1 MTPIGFESGR
11 SIGLASI
18 LEMVRRHWAL
28 ALLPFLFLLVA
39 VTSFALFLPSLW
51 TARAVILV
59 DRQQIPEA
67 FVKSTVTSDV
77 ENRLLTLSQE
87 ILSSARL
94 MKIIE
99 AHNLYPDVRR
109 RTQSPDEAV
118 ERMRRDIR
126 IDFQNDERD
135 RRNPRTVAFSVAYTT
150 TNPGAAMTVA
160 NQLASLYVDEN
171 IRYREKQSVSTS
183 EFLETQ
189 LTDVRGRLQN
199 QERKI
204 TDFKERHMGQL
215 PEQRE
220 ANLRTL
226 DRLQQQLQSA
236 HESQRR
242 AVERRQMLTQTL
254 AEIDQSPTAVAAAAV
269 ATAGGPNPS
278 PAEATAARLS
288 VLKQEL
294 AQMQTR
300 YSDRYPDVITLREQV
315 KALEAKLT
323 ADPPAAAPATPVT
336 AAAKPAGSVAKRDGK
351 ELRPI
356 PQNAYVQSLIQ
367 QLDQATIEAKTTG
380 EEIGGLRAQIALYQ
394 RRIEN
399 TPRSEQEL
407 ALITRDYETTR
418 ELFRSLLGKR
428 GEAEIAAD
436 LEQRQKGEHFRI
448 IDPARL
454 PDRTAG
460 PNRVRLLLI
469 GLVLAVGA
477 GGIAV
482 VLAEHVDTSYRSAEE
497 VRDSETVPVL
507 STIPRIITERDRRRS
522 LHQRR
527 LRTAAVAVGLLG
539 VIGSSFAVA
548 HNNHAVV
555 ALLAAEPASVKR

>member
-1 MTPIGFESGR
+1 MTPIRSESHR
-11 SIGLASI
+11 SIGLAHV
-18 LEMVRRHWAL
+18 LECVRRRFTL
-28 ALLPFLFLLVA
+28 ALLPFLFVLAA

-87 ILSSARL
+87 ILSGTRL

-99 AHNLYPDVRR
+99 AHDLYADVRR
-109 RTQSPDEAV
+109 TRSPDDAV

-150 TNPGAAMTVA
+150 TNPVAAMTVA
-160 NQLASLYVDEN
+160 NELASLYVDEN
-171 IRYREKQSVSTS
+171 IRYRERQSVSTS

-199 QERKI
+199 QERRI

-236 HESQRR
+236 LETQRR
-242 AVERRQMLTQTL
+242 AVERRHMLTQTL
-254 AEIDQSPTAVAAAAV
+254 AEIDHSPALGGAATV
-269 ATAGGPNPS
+269 AGGPNPS

-300 YSDRYPDVITLREQV
+300 YSDRYPDVVALRDQI
-315 KALEAKLT
+315 KGLEAKLH
-323 ADPPAAAPATPVT
+323 AEPPAATAPAPAPKSAPV
-336 AAAKPAGSVAKRDGK
+336 ARREGK

-356 PQNAYVQSLIQ
+356 PQNPYVQSLVQ
-367 QLDQATIEAKTTG
+367 QLDQATIEAKTTAD
-380 EEIGGLRAQIALYQ
+380 EVSGLRGQIALYQ

-418 ELFRSLLGKR
+418 ELFRSLLAKR

-436 LEQRQKGEHFRI
+436 LEQRQKGEHFRM

-477 GGIAV
+477 AGITV

-497 VRDSETVPVL
+497 VRGSEQVPVL
-507 STIPRIITERDRRRS
+507 STIPKIVTERDRLRS

-527 LRTAAVAVGLLG
+527 LRTAAVAVGLLA
-539 VIGSSFAVA
+539 VIGSSFALA